1 MIAGMLVLPIRANI
15 SLTGR
20 AGQKAILLYQRDNVL
35 WLFFKKMQKPKNYK
49 SSVTTRSYGTIKYV
63 AARKQGHYIFTL
75 KHCHIVATVVAS
87 DQGCIVYTECLL

>member
-35 WLFFKKMQKPKNYK
+35 WLFFKKMQKLKNYK
-49 SSVTTRSYGTIKYV
+49 SSVTTRSYGTIKYE